1 MLPVTAEPGIVTVIA
16 RRHRRAADRNG
27 EIGVIVVCRVSRK
40 GVVPARGGGL
50 AARKARVRQRDGVGL
65 GDVQHRFRVENTRGR
80 RVLHVGIAL
89 GVDVRRGQPHRR
101 VPGRDRPERERY
113 RAERRRSAVARERHG
128 SDGVVHSVGR
138 VTAAG
143 EGETRGVV
151 AEHEIRRGVIRAVRR
166 ADDKAQRRFLADGR
180 TLVHRHGRRVAP
192 GGERRA
198 WQQRCRQHQR
208 QKQTDRFL
216 HRSFSFS
223 DSDGCTY

>member
-1 MLPVTAEPGIVTVIA
+1 M
-16 RRHRRAADRNG
+16 R
-27 EIGVIVVCRVSRK
+27 RVSGK
-40 GVVPARGGGL
+40 GVVPARRGGL
-50 AARKARVRQRDGVGL
+50 APRKASVRQRDGVAL
-65 GDVQHRFRVENTRGR
+65 GDVQHRFRVENARRGG
-80 RVLHVGIAL
+80 VLHVGVAL

-101 VPGRDRPERERY
+101 VPGRDRPERERH

-166 ADDKAQRRFLADGR
+166 AEDETQRRVLADGGA
-180 TLVHRHGRRVAP
+180 LIHRHGRRVAP
-192 GGERRA
+192 GGEHRA
-198 WQQRCRQHQR
+198 RQQRRRQHQR

-223 DSDGCTY
+223 DSDGCTYRSPPLRGSPCGG